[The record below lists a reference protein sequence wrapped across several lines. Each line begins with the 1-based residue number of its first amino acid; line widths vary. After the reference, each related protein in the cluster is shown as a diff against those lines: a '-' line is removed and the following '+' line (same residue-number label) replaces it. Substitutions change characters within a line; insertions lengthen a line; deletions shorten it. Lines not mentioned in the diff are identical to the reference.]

1 MRLSDAPPY
10 HRAVSRPKYHDR
22 RQVIQDWSHP
32 WGLEVHI
39 LRNGKLRMSRRFA
52 KSSQPVAWATE
63 ERTAL
68 EQGLP

>member
-1 MRLSDAPPY
+1 MRLSGAPPY
-10 HRAVSRPKYHDR
+10 HCAVSRPKYHDR

-39 LRNGKLRMSRRFA
+39 LRNRTFRLSRRFA
-52 KSSQPVAWATE
+52 KRSQAVAWATE

-68 EQGLP
+68 EQALP